1 MTAREKRIAATFA
14 ASDHYFGLVHASC
27 SLQEFVALKLSCSRA
42 VAARRIQEAG
52 GIDALRCRVPSP
64 GKPAPRRPEGERPKG
79 EWFVLLT
86 VAPDTNHGND
96 HRLVG
101 PFDAWTHAQAW
112 RDRHLADEG
121 TIAADVIPS
130 MAPY

>member
-1 MTAREKRIAATFA
+1 MNARDKRIAATVA
-14 ASDHYFGLVHASC
+14 AADHYFGLVHASC
-27 SLQEFVALKLSCSRA
+27 SLQEFVALKLSCSMP
-42 VAARRIQEAG
+42 VAGKRIQEAG
-52 GIDALRCRVPSP
+52 GINALRDRVPPPVSTP
-64 GKPAPRRPEGERPKG
+64 RPEGARPKG